1 MRLLLMKTQTG
12 RWKHWRVGMGTP
24 GQSRPHLEASLHPDV
39 IPEDEEQGEW
49 LRDLALLPAPPTPQD
64 CWK

>member
-12 RWKHWRVGMGTP
+12 RRKHWRVGMGTP

-39 IPEDEEQGEW
+39 IPEDEEQGE
-49 LRDLALLPAPPTPQD
+49 
-64 CWK
+64 